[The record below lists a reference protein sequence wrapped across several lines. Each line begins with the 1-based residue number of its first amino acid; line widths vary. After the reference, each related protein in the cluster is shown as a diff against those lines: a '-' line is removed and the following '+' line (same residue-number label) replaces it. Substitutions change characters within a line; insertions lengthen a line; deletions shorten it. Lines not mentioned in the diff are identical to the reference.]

1 MASNFWSKIW
11 PLRPTPTPIE
21 NTKRRHWTTL
31 LQETS
36 LKDQAELGEITKFRL
51 IVFRESRSKARRC
64 LFDSDTVIR
73 EDLTVDV
80 GLSPRE
86 EFVQVFEEKY
96 GYKYQ
101 PKKKDVN
108 RISEMIFGSVPVAH
122 GGRNFKLFPM
132 DNPEDILLSFL
143 TDIVKTKSA
152 SNGSSF
158 NSSFGSSV
166 STVSLDGTSPSELQ
180 VPRGFQ
186 DFPSPRVSRPDS
198 GIYAHSTASRPT
210 EGSNCSSIDHLLM
223 GQSYHSGHLQEVDSK
238 GWESDLSLQ
247 LRVRSMMETGSLGS
261 IPQVLPSCQPGSL
274 TSNSSFRAV
283 VETPSSK
290 ESLNVPSVD
299 NLAKDVNSFVDYLQV
314 RVPAASSP
322 DYTTLGVGLLI
333 SCPMDLQ
340 QVLLESQSFIDET
353 LGWVKQ
359 STSDALEQ
367 KQQFAHLMYKLWEK
381 INADLLSFFQS
392 QRLAELAWHQ
402 VSQCT
407 IVSGKTL
414 ISEER
419 DNEPHFFIH
428 ELGTVLLKLE
438 HKSNMF
444 FFSNI
449 LSAVLTHHL
458 GWVGSIRPSFG
469 DHSNSEETSPKLFHI
484 GENAEKLSSVW
495 FNPFQLQ
502 YKSLY
507 GMIGFPPRACKT
519 VVIGANESLLQS
531 LMYVLSY
538 FIRCS
543 IVIKNRCETE
553 VPNLDQIITQHIP
566 VGTNP
571 SAVPPS
577 SGEIPQRS
585 KVNQMRRVHT
595 TIAHLE
601 DSDRFQ
607 AGTRRPPLRRQSS
620 ASEEVTFIVGE
631 NERLLTPAT
640 LAAFKERSSVKDQ
653 DFQRLTKEGSSNSSG
668 MGAMI
673 SGGTEDGSSFDCF
686 DNQGREDVMLPMPR
700 FEILPKG
707 PKNLHAFTCI
717 HDSTSSLM
725 PGAVLQ
731 GILVNESTGPISASS
746 LRSQLRA
753 FQRQGFLFPQPMEA
767 TCIVAEVCS
776 STVSQISSQNNGLL
790 PLCGAPI
797 VAKMVDSLLSAMD
810 KDPVE
815 ILCLIEDH
823 LQGMLLQSYLLS
835 EYLLTTADLSQ
846 NLRKNIKDNLD
857 IDQNDLQLL
866 MAIAS
871 VHTPEISKKFGLS
884 FVQDMNV

>member
-299 NLAKDVNSFVDYLQV
+299 NLAKDVNKSFVDYLQV

-407 IVSGKTL
+407 I
-414 ISEER
+414 
-419 DNEPHFFIH
+419 
-428 ELGTVLLKLE
+428 
-438 HKSNMF
+438 
-444 FFSNI
+444 
-449 LSAVLTHHL
+449 
-458 GWVGSIRPSFG
+458 
-469 DHSNSEETSPKLFHI
+469 
-484 GENAEKLSSVW
+484 
-495 FNPFQLQ
+495 
-502 YKSLY
+502 
-507 GMIGFPPRACKT
+507 IGFPPRACKT

-653 DFQRLTKEGSSNSSG
+653 DFQRLTKEGSMSRLG
-668 MGAMI
+668 PFPRQA
-673 SGGTEDGSSFDCF
+673 FDP
-686 DNQGREDVMLPMPR
+686 N
-700 FEILPKG
+700 
-707 PKNLHAFTCI
+707 
-717 HDSTSSLM
+717 
-725 PGAVLQ
+725 
-731 GILVNESTGPISASS
+731 
-746 LRSQLRA
+746 
-753 FQRQGFLFPQPMEA
+753 
-767 TCIVAEVCS
+767 
-776 STVSQISSQNNGLL
+776 
-790 PLCGAPI
+790 
-797 VAKMVDSLLSAMD
+797 
-810 KDPVE
+810 
-815 ILCLIEDH
+815 
-823 LQGMLLQSYLLS
+823 
-835 EYLLTTADLSQ
+835 
-846 NLRKNIKDNLD
+846 
-857 IDQNDLQLL
+857 
-866 MAIAS
+866 
-871 VHTPEISKKFGLS
+871 
-884 FVQDMNV
+884 